1 MIGKRSA
8 PDAPAIV
15 RIVMYLLSIFFVTFM
30 SAGVVTAV
38 LLTGVITAAL
48 VVLRIG
54 VARRGR

>member
-1 MIGKRSA
+1 MFGQHSE

-30 SAGVVTAV
+30 SAGAVTAV
-38 LLTGVITAAL
+38 LLTGFIAVAL